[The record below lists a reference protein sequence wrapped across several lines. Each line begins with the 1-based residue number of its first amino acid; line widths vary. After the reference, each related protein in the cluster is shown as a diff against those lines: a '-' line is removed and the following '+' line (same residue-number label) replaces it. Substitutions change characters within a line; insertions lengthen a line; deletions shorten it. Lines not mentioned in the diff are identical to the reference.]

1 MKAEDQAQDADDKLV
16 TLTTQLNELRDKLTA
31 SERTLKD
38 AEQSNEQKKESITNM
53 KAREASMANEL
64 HEARPYMLSLAALR
78 FFAHACV

>member
-1 MKAEDQAQDADDKLV
+1 M
-16 TLTTQLNELRDKLTA
+16 NELRDKLAA

-64 HEARPYMLSLAALR
+64 HEARPMLSIAALR